1 MSRLSKEFKLGFVFL
16 LAIVSLVYGLK
27 YLKGLNVFQ
36 TNKSYYAIYDD
47 IDGLQVGSGVLLN
60 GFNIGMVSDIK
71 LIPSNLKLLVTLNI
85 NEFDS
90 IPDNSVCKIINQDLM
105 GTKGVSLIVGS
116 SNSFSV
122 IGDTLKSGVENSLQ
136 DEVNAQILP
145 LKNKAEELI
154 GSVDSLLTIV
164 AAVLNKN
171 TRANL
176 SNSIKSL
183 DQTFE
188 ILSKTMIK
196 IDSVVYKNDSKIS
209 KIISNLE
216 SITSN
221 LNEGNADIK
230 SILYNLSSITDS
242 LAKSNIISLMENVN
256 KISYK
261 INSGSGSLA
270 KLMNDDNLYDNLEKS
285 TSELASLIEDIKNN
299 PKRYVNF
306 SILGG
311 NKKSYDKN
319 KLK

>member
-1 MSRLSKEFKLGFVFL
+1 MSRLSKEFKLGFIFL

-221 LNEGNADIK
+221 LNEGNSNIK

-256 KISYK
+256 KISYN